1 MKHVRVFLLHLSVL
15 LVIQLVIA
23 HGQEDANDGSISD
36 PFSEE
41 GCNEIRGCFFCDDS
55 AGTRVSWIPDP
66 EENAINFTLWG
77 SVEGN
82 SGYVAVGITTT
93 KNMLSGDVYACT
105 LDAGTASFERYWT
118 PAVGRGAEPR
128 TLKGVPDYQAEVVD
142 GELRCQFRRV
152 MSLNDGDA
160 EFYDVSGNENISYLI
175 MAKANSFSGSI
186 GFHQNFYCVSE
197 DLVLANST
205 SAEAEEESPVLMQ
218 IHGCLMIIAW
228 MGFASIGI
236 TVARFFKPMWPNS
249 TLCGEKVWFSI
260 HRTCMLSAFGL
271 FIMGFIIIFVHVG
284 GIIGRNEEVGR
295 LFAHTIC
302 GILAT
307 ACGVINPIMAIF
319 RPHPGTEYR
328 PIFNWAHWAVGL
340 LGYCLA
346 ITTIGLA
353 LAPIEDSTILPGLET
368 YTFWILIAY
377 IGFYTLLWIL
387 FEILRCVSDSAG
399 RSDDIP
405 LSGKDAGPPE
415 PADASEN
422 PSGATIKS
430 ILLFIYTFGTIFVV
444 AFLIIV
450 IVIL

>member
-1 MKHVRVFLLHLSVL
+1 M
-15 LVIQLVIA
+15 A
-23 HGQEDANDGSISD
+23 GHGPAIED
-36 PFSEE
+36 PFSDE
-41 GCNEIRGCFFCDDS
+41 GCNEVRGCFFCDGA

-82 SGYVAVGITTT
+82 SAYVAVGITTT
-93 KNMLSGDVYACT
+93 QNMLSGDVYACT
-105 LDAGTASFERYWT
+105 LDAGTASFGRYWT
-118 PAVGRGAEPR
+118 PAVGRAAEPR
-128 TLKGVPDYQAEVVD
+128 TLKGVPDFQAEVVD

-160 EFYDVSGNENISYLI
+160 EFYDVSGNETISYLI
-175 MAKANSFSGSI
+175 MAKDDEFDGGL
-186 GFHQNFYCVSE
+186 GFHGSMFCTSGE
-197 DLVLANST
+197 LVLAQT
-205 SAEAEEESPVLMQ
+205 FSAESEEESPVLMQ
-218 IHGCLMIIAW
+218 VHGCLMIIAW

-260 HRTCMLSAFGL
+260 HRTCMVSAFVL
-271 FIMGFIIIFVHVG
+271 FIAGFIIIFVHVG
-284 GIIGRNEEVGR
+284 GIIGSDEPPRR
-295 LFAHTIC
+295 FAHTIC

-307 ACGVINPIMAIF
+307 AFGVINPIMAIF

-340 LGYCLA
+340 LGYSLA

-353 LAPIEDSTILPGLET
+353 LAPVDDSTILLGLET
-368 YTFWILIAY
+368 YTFWILIGY

-422 PSGATIKS
+422 PSRSFCHPESPFQTTQEVQYQLQLEFRMDQNSRAALSQLK
-430 ILLFIYTFGTIFVV
+430 
-444 AFLIIV
+444 
-450 IVIL
+450 